1 MRVIE
6 PITMTDAILT
16 DSNVAEN
23 DFAEWDVGTAY
34 VTGDKVIVLSTHS
47 IYEAVQNTT
56 GNDPTTDDGT
66 YWLNIG
72 ATNRWKAFDG
82 SIESQTER
90 SLSISYEFTVDGNYA
105 SLALLNI
112 VGAQVTVD
120 IDDPSSGALPTRT
133 YSLVDTSGVVDW
145 FTYFYA
151 PSISQNQIIISDL
164 PIYTGAV
171 VTVELSGAGDVALGE
186 MVIGTDYEIG
196 QTITG
201 TSLGIEDFST
211 KGKDE
216 FGRTVIVERAFADLV
231 TFEFAFPAT
240 TSRRVRRILTDLR
253 AKPAVYYAGSGLI
266 DLGGQVYGFPRDFRI
281 NLQTPT
287 MSFATLEIEGLT

>member
-23 DFAEWDVGTAY
+23 DFAEWDVSTAY

-82 SIESQTER
+82 SIESQTEQ

-120 IDDPSSGALPTRT
+120 IDDPSSGVLPTRT
-133 YSLVDTSGVVDW
+133 YSLVDTSGVIDW
-145 FTYFYA
+145 YTYFYS
-151 PSISQNQIIISDL
+151 PSIARNQIIISDL

-186 MVIGTDYEIG
+186 MVIGTDYELG
-196 QTITG
+196 QTVTG